1 MKPKDRMAAERK
13 ARHADRREEAR
24 RLRREALIRVKVAV
38 EQQKVLASLKKAV
51 DALGDSAG
59 E

>member
-1 MKPKDRMAAERK
+1 MAAERK